1 MNEFSILCRVLGSL
15 YYRQPQDPLLVPLFT
30 LIREGKLAANWPLE
44 QDELLTRLQKS
55 CDMTQVS
62 ADYNALFI
70 GDECA
75 VPPYRSAWVEGA
87 TEAEVRAFLSER
99 GMPLADTPADH
110 IGTLLLAAS
119 WLEDQS
125 TEDESEALETLFSEY
140 LLPWCGA
147 FLGKVEAHLIH
158 GRVFCYHARHEHTS
172 LYCNHNRHSLR
183 YLGMGGCFPGLTKLG
198 GLPGL
203 YGLLCLPARWAERAG
218 DLRCNPA

>member
-87 TEAEVRAFLSER
+87 TEAEVRAFLSE
-99 GMPLADTPADH
+99 L
-110 IGTLLLAAS
+110 
-119 WLEDQS
+119 
-125 TEDESEALETLFSEY
+125 
-140 LLPWCGA
+140 
-147 FLGKVEAHLIH
+147 
-158 GRVFCYHARHEHTS
+158 HA
-172 LYCNHNRHSLR
+172 
-183 YLGMGGCFPGLTKLG
+183 GGCNE
-198 GLPGL
+198 LPGSQQGAAYL
-203 YGLLCLPARWAERAG
+203 QYCLVG
-218 DLRCNPA
+218 Q

>member
-1 MNEFSILCRVLGSL
+1 MS
-15 YYRQPQDPLLVPLFT
+15 
-30 LIREGKLAANWPLE
+30 W
-44 QDELLTRLQKS
+44 LTRLQKS

-140 LLPWCGA
+140 LLPGVVRSLVKWRPMQ
-147 FLGKVEAHLIH
+147 LRLLAHH
-158 GRVFCYHARHEHTS
+158 GTANPRCY
-172 LYCNHNRHSLR
+172 
-183 YLGMGGCFPGLTKLG
+183 
-198 GLPGL
+198 
-203 YGLLCLPARWAERAG
+203 
-218 DLRCNPA
+218 

>member
-55 CDMTQVS
+55 CDMAQVS

-87 TEAEVRAFLSER
+87 TEAEVRAFLSETRDAISGYASRSHRYIAAR
-99 GMPLADTPADH
+99 GYGWKISQRKMRAKHWKHCSVSICYHGVVRSLVKWRPMQLR
-110 IGTLLLAAS
+110 LLA
-119 WLEDQS
+119 
-125 TEDESEALETLFSEY
+125 
-140 LLPWCGA
+140 
-147 FLGKVEAHLIH
+147 HH
-158 GRVFCYHARHEHTS
+158 GTANPRCY
-172 LYCNHNRHSLR
+172 
-183 YLGMGGCFPGLTKLG
+183 
-198 GLPGL
+198 
-203 YGLLCLPARWAERAG
+203 
-218 DLRCNPA
+218 

>member
-1 MNEFSILCRVLGSL
+1 M
-15 YYRQPQDPLLVPLFT
+15 
-30 LIREGKLAANWPLE
+30 A
-44 QDELLTRLQKS
+44 
-55 CDMTQVS
+55 QVS

-75 VPPYRSAWVEGA
+75 VPPYRSAWVEDA

-140 LLPWCGA
+140 LLPRVVRSSAKWRPMQPRLSGA
-147 FLGKVEAHLIH
+147 PWH
-158 GRVFCYHARHEHTS
+158 R
-172 LYCNHNRHSLR
+172 
-183 YLGMGGCFPGLTKLG
+183 
-198 GLPGL
+198 
-203 YGLLCLPARWAERAG
+203 
-218 DLRCNPA
+218 